1 MASRRKE
8 EYQKQPWHQR
18 LESAFYFFVNG
29 LAQKKLWSERGRRCE
44 QSHAAAGCSVRQG
57 SEIGT
62 AAQQQQE
69 DPMQLGIF
77 CRSCAAKY
85 SAPHCIQIIDVVG
98 WVLAYESCKKEG
110 RQRSG
115 IFPSTYWKSFQQ
127 RAQHCVMLRKSMA
140 SKAKGRIPEVA
151 KASTARIYLL
161 FFCERS
167 TMEEALE

>member
-69 DPMQLGIF
+69 DPMQL
-77 CRSCAAKY
+77 
-85 SAPHCIQIIDVVG
+85 DVVG